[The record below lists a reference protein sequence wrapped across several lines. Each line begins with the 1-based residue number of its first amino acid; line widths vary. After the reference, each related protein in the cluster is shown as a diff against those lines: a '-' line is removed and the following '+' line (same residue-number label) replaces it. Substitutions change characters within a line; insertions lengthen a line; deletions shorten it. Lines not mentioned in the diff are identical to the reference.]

1 VTVGVGSGVVLLG
14 VGVVLAGDEVEVSV
28 GTALVV
34 DSSVDVGVDSSVVLS
49 GATDVG
55 VSDVSG
61 AGAGVDTWAGVP
73 VPEVVEA
80 GGAGRISR

>member
-1 VTVGVGSGVVLLG
+1 MTVGVGSGVVP
-14 VGVVLAGDEVEVSV
+14 VGVAGVVVGVEVEVSV

-34 DSSVDVGVDSSVVLS
+34 DSSVDVGVDSWVVLS

-73 VPEVVEA
+73 VPEVVET